1 MKLITC
7 VIQPTEVED
16 LKEELTAI
24 QIGGIT
30 VSETKGFVRQ
40 KEGTQ
45 LWQGTERAVDLV
57 PSVELEVVVPDTMVG
72 TVLDTVMN
80 AGKIG
85 KIGDGK
91 IFVQDVCEAV
101 RIRTGELD
109 DSAL

>member
-7 VIQPTEVED
+7 VIQPSEVED

-30 VSETKGFVRQ
+30 VSETKGSVSQ
-40 KEGTQ
+40 KEGT
-45 LWQGTERAVDLV
+45 LFRQGADCSADFV

-80 AGKIG
+80 AGRTG

-101 RIRTGELD
+101 RIRTGELG